1 MTRLLDTGRSRKVA
15 IMAAGMSAFFDL
27 YITQGLL
34 PEFQRVFG
42 ASVAEA
48 SLTVTVATLAVA
60 FSAPFAGG
68 LSDRFGRGRVMVTAL
83 IGLGLATLG
92 AALARSLPQL
102 LLWRALEGLCIPGI
116 FASAVAYI
124 GEECPGEQARRMTA
138 LYICGAVLGSVFGR
152 FTSGLIAAHSSWQYA
167 FLAMG
172 TLNLM
177 FAGVIYAT
185 LPPSTR
191 FRAPAAAQ
199 SGSGGARQQLAQRQF
214 LATLGIGFCLLFTQ
228 VATFTYINFFLA
240 RPPFNLSMHDLSFLS
255 CVFLVGMI
263 APVISAR
270 VERRLASRTVLTAA
284 LGISS
289 LGMLITLGHGLAW
302 VLVGLTLNSAGVFV
316 GQSMATA
323 SLPRLVPDARSLAV
337 GLYLTCYYIGGS
349 AGGTAPSLLF
359 VHYGWPA
366 CVALIIGV
374 QCLASALAWGAWG
387 QRHSTPEERL
397 ESIAAEAAT

>member
-1 MTRLLDTGRSRKVA
+1 MMHLLDTGSRRKFA
-15 IMAAGMSAFFDL
+15 IMAAGMSAFFNL

-34 PEFQRVFG
+34 PEFERVFG
-42 ASVAEA
+42 ASVAQA

-60 FSAPFAGG
+60 FSAPFAGR
-68 LSDRFGRGRVMVTAL
+68 LSDRFGRARVMIIAL

-92 AALARSLPQL
+92 TALAHSLPQL
-102 LLWRALEGLCIPGI
+102 LVWRALQGLCIPGI

-124 GEECPGEQARRMTA
+124 AEECPGDQARRMTA

-152 FTSGLIAAHSSWQYA
+152 MVSGLIAAHSSWRYA
-167 FLAMG
+167 FLVMG
-172 TLNLM
+172 TLNLL
-177 FAGVIYAT
+177 FAGLIHAT
-185 LPPSTR
+185 LPPSTGFSPPTGQPQR
-191 FRAPAAAQ
+191 
-199 SGSGGARQQLAQRQF
+199 GARQQLLQRPF

-240 RPPFNLSMHDLSFLS
+240 RPPFNLSIRDLSFLS

-263 APVISAR
+263 APLISAR
-270 VERRLASRTVLTAA
+270 VERRLESRTVLAVA

-289 LGMLITLGHGLAW
+289 LGMLVTLGHSLIW
-302 VLVGLTLNSAGVFV
+302 VLIGLTLNSAGVFV

-337 GLYLTCYYIGGS
+337 GLYLSCYYIGGS
-349 AGGTAPSLLF
+349 TGGIAPSLLF

-374 QCLASALAWGAWG
+374 QCVASALAYIAWG
-387 QRHSTPEERL
+387 ERRSTPQERMEPL
-397 ESIAAEAAT
+397 AAEAAT